1 MWNLVWDRKAIR
13 ENSVLFSLSKIWL
26 LDAPKRREK
35 FIPKRHMKK
44 EIQKPGF
51 EFNTGLAL
59 IDLQTTRRWIRNLII
74 FCKLQVWS
82 QVRKKQ
88 ILRPNPKEKANV
100 FSTSLCLNIQH
111 IVRQRQFPK
120 KIKLYCSFIMLQF
133 WQTNINDSKEAKLK
147 KLK

>member
-1 MWNLVWDRKAIR
+1 MWNLVWDLKAIR

-59 IDLQTTRRWIRNLII
+59 IDLQTTERWIRNLII

-82 QVRKKQ
+82 LMRTKKKLYAQTQKKKPTSSQLLFVWTSSILWDRDNFRKKSNSTAVLLGYTFGKQ
-88 ILRPNPKEKANV
+88 IL
-100 FSTSLCLNIQH
+100 TIQ
-111 IVRQRQFPK
+111 K
-120 KIKLYCSFIMLQF
+120 KK
-133 WQTNINDSKEAKLK
+133 N
-147 KLK
+147 

>member
-1 MWNLVWDRKAIR
+1 MWNLVWDLKAIR

-59 IDLQTTRRWIRNLII
+59 VDLQTTERWIRNLII
-74 FCKLQVWS
+74 FCKLKVWS
-82 QVRKKQ
+82 QMRTKTNFTPKPKRKSQRLLNFSLFERPAYCETYFRKKSNSTAVLLGYTFGKQ
-88 ILRPNPKEKANV
+88 IL
-100 FSTSLCLNIQH
+100 TIQ
-111 IVRQRQFPK
+111 K
-120 KIKLYCSFIMLQF
+120 KQ
-133 WQTNINDSKEAKLK
+133 N
-147 KLK
+147 

>member
-1 MWNLVWDRKAIR
+1 MWNLVWELKAIR

-59 IDLQTTRRWIRNLII
+59 IDLQTTERWIGNLII

-82 QVRKKQ
+82 LMRTKTNFTPKPKRKSQRLLNFSLFERPAYCETDNFPKKSNSIALLLGYTFGKQ
-88 ILRPNPKEKANV
+88 IL
-100 FSTSLCLNIQH
+100 TI
-111 IVRQRQFPK
+111 PK
-120 KIKLYCSFIMLQF
+120 KR
-133 WQTNINDSKEAKLK
+133 N
-147 KLK
+147 